1 MFRCAE
7 AFNSAVVAVLMGG
20 TGNITFFMCN
30 SKNLSILSVS
40 LLSVILAP
48 SSAQGFVSA
57 VFGKSDLVL
66 KLCKNDVSGK
76 KEFHVY

>member
-1 MFRCAE
+1 VFRCAE

-30 SKNLSILSVS
+30 SKSLSILSVS
-40 LLSVILAP
+40 LLSVILAS
-48 SSAQGFVSA
+48 SSAQGVSA